1 MTRTNYRVLA
11 YYEDD
16 CYSNEVYMF
25 IINARSEEEI
35 NTYFEN
41 GDLYWEIL
49 DEDECCTLSDIIRAD
64 SVLIEGVRF
73 YKDHDSRYESAIKLI
88 GMLY

>member
-16 CYSNEVYMF
+16 CYSNEVYMS

-35 NTYFEN
+35 NTY
-41 GDLYWEIL
+41 IL
-49 DEDECCTLSDIIRAD
+49 RMETFTGRYSTRT
-64 SVLIEGVRF
+64 SVVR
-73 YKDHDSRYESAIKLI
+73 YRI
-88 GMLY
+88 